1 MPPKKPKASKTFLVG
16 ENKMPSSALRTAL
29 HSNTKDGDRC
39 VLLIEADANDAA
51 HILNELSEATD
62 ERFPAEWVTELSS
75 GIERLRAG
83 GIGAVALDLNLP
95 DSHGL
100 ETFDKLLQAYPH
112 MPILILTGPG
122 GEQTARQAIKRGA
135 YDYLVKTQADGHR
148 LRQAL
153 GKMMS
158 SPATKPILAEDE
170 AATVTLDSM
179 EEAVLRTDISGTVM
193 YLNRMAEKLTGWP
206 RKEAV
211 GSPLADVFRIIDGTS
226 RKSAHEALEIGPEQ
240 STVKCTNCIL
250 VRRDGFE
257 CGIEIAVT
265 PIHDQDGGVAGSVVA
280 FHDVTVARANSLE
293 MSRLAQH
300 DPLTGLPNRVLFNDR
315 LAQAISLASRQ
326 DKQLAVLFV
335 DLDQFKKVNDSLGH
349 GVGDKLLQSV
359 ADRLLNCVRRTD
371 TVSRLGGDEFLVLL
385 SQVEQEQDAAV
396 SARKILRALAAPHIV
411 ENKKLDISVSIGVS
425 TYPSDGPDAEHLLI
439 KADTAMY
446 EAKKEG
452 RNNYQ
457 FFRRDMQVRIAD
469 RQMLEGDLRYALGR
483 NEFLLHY
490 QPKLNLQTG
499 QITGVEA
506 LIRWAHPRRG
516 IVSPAQFVPIAE
528 ECGLILPIGRWALL
542 EACTQA
548 RAWMDAGLGIVPVA
562 VNVSGV
568 EFRDS
573 DFISGVRA
581 VLIATGVEPAN
592 LELELTESVLM
603 EDTGTAIRVLDALK
617 YMGVQLAIDDFGTG
631 FSSFTYLR
639 CFPVNTLKLDQS
651 FVKDIDEDP
660 SDATIVSA
668 MINIGNSLNKRVVAE
683 GIETHAQL
691 KFLQHHECGEG
702 QGYYFSRPVAAE
714 QVEKLLKVGII
725 REAVAV
731 A

>member
-1 MPPKKPKASKTFLVG
+1 MPNPGLG
-16 ENKMPSSALRTAL
+16 TAL
-29 HSNTKDGDRC
+29 HSNTEDRDRC

-51 HILNELSEATD
+51 HILNELGEATD
-62 ERFPAEWVTELSS
+62 ERFPAEWVTELSR

-83 GIGAVALDLNLP
+83 GIGAVVLDLNLP
-95 DSHGL
+95 DSQGL
-100 ETFDKLLQAYPH
+100 QAFEKLLQTYPH
-112 MPILILTGPG
+112 VPILILTGPE
-122 GEQTARQAIKRGA
+122 GEQTARQAVKRGA
-135 YDYLVKTQADGHR
+135 YDYQVKSQADGYR

-153 GKMMS
+153 GKMMGL
-158 SPATKPILAEDE
+158 PAKKPILAEDE
-170 AATVTLDSM
+170 AATLTLDSM

-193 YLNRMAEKLTGWP
+193 YLNRMAEKLTGCP
-206 RKEAV
+206 RAEALGHPV
-211 GSPLADVFRIIDGTS
+211 TDIFRIIDGTS
-226 RKSAHEALEIGPEQ
+226 RKAVHDAMEIGTGEAGPERPTLN
-240 STVKCTNCIL
+240 STNRIL

-280 FHDVTVARANSLE
+280 FHDVTVARAKSLE
-293 MSRLAQH
+293 MSRLAEH

-396 SARKILRALAAPHIV
+396 SARKILRALSAPHIV
-411 ENKKLDISVSIGVS
+411 ENKKLDISASIGVS
-425 TYPSDGPDAEHLLI
+425 TYPSDGPDAEHLMI

-452 RNNYQ
+452 RNNFQ
-457 FFRRDMQVRIAD
+457 FFRRDMQVRLAD
-469 RQMLEGDLRYALGR
+469 RQLLEGDLRYALGR

-548 RAWMDAGLGIVPVA
+548 RAWMDAGLGIVPMA

-581 VLIATGVEPAN
+581 VLIATGVDPAN

-603 EDTGTAIRVLDALK
+603 EDTGAAIRVLDALK

-651 FVKDIDEDP
+651 FVQDITEDP
-660 SDATIVSA
+660 ADATIVSA